1 MALSKDKKLAIV
13 AEVTDLLAGS
23 KLTVV
28 ANYRGTSVQRMQDL
42 RRLAQKKH
50 TKVRIVKNRLVKKA
64 IEQSGLYKD
73 AELGFLT
80 GQLLYAFNSQ
90 DEAAAAQVLAEFA
103 KTQPQI
109 ELLAAFSHDG
119 LIMNADEVKVLAA
132 LPTMEQLRGQLAGL
146 IASPISG
153 FTSVLAANLQGTLS
167 VLKARAEQMN

>member
-90 DEAAAAQVLAEFA
+90 DEAAAAQAREQLLEVRQRNPLAFGDVGQRHRA
-103 KTQPQI
+103 LLVPQRQI
-109 ELLAAFSHDG
+109 EHGGYGITSFGCEFHEF
-119 LIMNADEVKVLAA
+119 I
-132 LPTMEQLRGQLAGL
+132 PIRLRDFILH
-146 IASPISG
+146 
-153 FTSVLAANLQGTLS
+153 T
-167 VLKARAEQMN
+167 R